1 MKIADKYDLWLHAKD
16 IPGSHVIIKGI
27 SPFPD
32 SVINRAAQIAAFY
45 SKARLDSKVNIDYT
59 EKRFVKKPTGSKPGF
74 VTYTNQ
80 KTISASPIK
89 D

>member
-1 MKIADKYDLWLHAKD
+1 MVFSGTDFCCTKLTKNNNKCYCTAL
-16 IPGSHVIIKGI
+16 
-27 SPFPD
+27 
-32 SVINRAAQIAAFY
+32 
-45 SKARLDSKVNIDYT
+45 NIDYT

-89 D
+89 Y